1 MKRII
6 ALILILLLIPCT
18 VGAEVLRRTNE
29 ETGYTAV
36 IEDGA
41 SLLKDGDYDDVLNT
55 MMGITDYCNAGLYTY
70 GGSSTEYVENKAEAW
85 ANKVFTGHCTI
96 FIIDMATR
104 QLLVW
109 SSDDMMK
116 TMTRAKGYTITDN
129 VYTYASDK
137 DYKGCVLTAFNQMHR
152 VLMGENVTG
161 PMRYISNVLLALAA
175 AILLAYLFISARMEQ
190 EVKVH
195 MPDVIT
201 ATIGAGA
208 VIAAKTLSRKI
219 VHNSSSGS
227 GGGFR
232 SGGGGFRSGGGGFHS
247 GGGFGGG
254 GFHGG
259 GGGGFHG
266 GGGGHGF

>member
-6 ALILILLLIPCT
+6 AFLLILLLIPCT

-109 SSDDMMK
+109 SSDDVMK

-161 PMRYISNVLLALAA
+161 PMRYISNALLALIA

-190 EVKVH
+190 EVKVS
-195 MPDVIT
+195 MPEVVT
-201 ATIGAGA
+201 ATVGAGA
-208 VIAAKTLSRKI
+208 VIAAKRLTRK
-219 VHNSSSGS
+219 VRHQSSG
-227 GGGFR
+227 
-232 SGGGGFRSGGGGFHS
+232 GGGGFRGGG

-254 GFHGG
+254 GGG
-259 GGGGFHG
+259 GGGS
-266 GGGGHGF
+266 HGF